1 MTSPK
6 YKLLWKG
13 VESGPY
19 SASEIQRM
27 LKFGEIGIFHKIKAD
42 GMSDYVLL
50 KDFDFSAKT
59 CVASKNK
66 NVSIFMEYVVYA
78 IAGMSFLSLLFLGI
92 GIVGGIAMWLL
103 GYKSIARRCILLS
116 VVIGSFGFIFFEKIY
131 PTLIQ

>member
-19 SASEIQRM
+19 SASDIQRM
-27 LKFGEIGIFHKIKAD
+27 LKFGEIGVFHKIKAD
-42 GMSDYVLL
+42 GMPDYVLL

-59 CVASKNK
+59 YVASKNK
-66 NVSIFMEYVVYA
+66 NVSIFMEYVAYV

-92 GIVGGIAMWLL
+92 GVVGGITMWLL
-103 GYKSIARRCILLS
+103 GYKPIACRCILLS
-116 VVIGSFGFIFFEKIY
+116 MVIGSFGFIFFEKIY
-131 PTLIQ
+131 PTLVQ